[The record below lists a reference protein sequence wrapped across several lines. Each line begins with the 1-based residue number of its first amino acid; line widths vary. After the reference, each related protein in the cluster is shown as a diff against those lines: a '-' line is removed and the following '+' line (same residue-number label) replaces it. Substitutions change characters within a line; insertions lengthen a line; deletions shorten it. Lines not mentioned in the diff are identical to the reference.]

1 MEQLK
6 PQLFSTIPT
15 LPPKPNP
22 SAFIMGNCMDT
33 YSVFFQEK
41 HETEKDR
48 SEDSGEFV
56 KESRGFEE
64 ATTKVR
70 IKVVL
75 SKEELEWL
83 VLELENGKNEKSLED
98 ILEEI
103 ESSRES
109 YRGKIVSWKPSL
121 ESIKESPEV
130 VEMER

>member
-1 MEQLK
+1 
-6 PQLFSTIPT
+6 
-15 LPPKPNP
+15 
-22 SAFIMGNCMDT
+22 MGNCMET
-33 YSVFFQEK
+33 FPFYQEK
-41 HETEKDR
+41 DETRKV
-48 SEDSGEFV
+48 EDQEAEVDENQGDFV
-56 KESRGFEE
+56 KESTSGFQD
-64 ATTKVR
+64 ATKVR

-83 VLELENGKNEKSLED
+83 VFELENHKNERSLED

-130 VEMER
+130 LEMER

>member
-1 MEQLK
+1 
-6 PQLFSTIPT
+6 
-15 LPPKPNP
+15 
-22 SAFIMGNCMDT
+22 MGNCMET
-33 YSVFFQEK
+33 FTVYQEK
-41 HETEKDR
+41 DETKKGQQQEAEVDEKASD
-48 SEDSGEFV
+48 FV
-56 KESRGFEE
+56 KESSGGFKDV
-64 ATTKVR
+64 TKVR

-83 VLELENGKNEKSLED
+83 VFELENHKNERSLED

-130 VEMER
+130 LEMER